1 MFTFSLKSLIPIFSP
16 PLFGNQLVIFGSMAA
31 ASPAIKVPVATGP
44 ARLHAIP
51 PSNGAKLKQLR
62 GAIQISH
69 SLFKIKYFFRCM
81 IIKIE
86 SKIYEF

>member
-1 MFTFSLKSLIPIFSP
+1 MFKFSFKSLIPIFSP
-16 PLFGNQLVIFGSMAA
+16 PLFGSQLVIFGSMAA

-62 GAIQISH
+62 NVIQVS
-69 SLFKIKYFFRCM
+69 
-81 IIKIE
+81 
-86 SKIYEF
+86 

>member
-1 MFTFSLKSLIPIFSP
+1 MFIFSLKSSVPIFLP
-16 PLFGNQLVIFGSMAA
+16 PLFGSQSVIFGSIAA

-62 GAIQISH
+62 NVIQVS
-69 SLFKIKYFFRCM
+69 
-81 IIKIE
+81 
-86 SKIYEF
+86 